1 MTLTFNAKM
10 LVISKNENQS
20 RDGKSMY
27 YNLAVVQD
35 GQAGNI
41 SCTKEVYESILEL
54 MKEAELL
61 LTYNDEYKSLR
72 ITGIS
77 MSLPAPKLSGEKPK
91 Q

>member
-10 LVISKNENQS
+10 LVISKNENES

-41 SCTKEVYESILEL
+41 SCTKEVYESIPEL

-77 MSLPAPKLSGEKPK
+77 MALPAPKPSGEKPK

>member
-1 MTLTFNAKM
+1 MTLTANAKM
-10 LVISKNENQS
+10 IVISKNEKES
-20 RDGKSMY
+20 RDGQTKF

-41 SCTKEVYESILEL
+41 SCTKEVYESMVEL
-54 MKEAELL
+54 MKETELL

>member
-1 MTLTFNAKM
+1 MV
-10 LVISKNENQS
+10 VISKNEKES
-20 RDGKSMY
+20 RDGQTKY

-41 SCTKEVYESILEL
+41 SCTKEVYESVTEL
-54 MKEAELL
+54 MKEEELQ

-77 MSLPAPKLSGEKPK
+77 LSLPAPKPSGEKPK
-91 Q
+91 QQ